1 MSDEVDQPA
10 TPPGRARA
18 AALLLTAA
26 SASAAL
32 MTFAAPALSALPV
45 AGPGSTRNHPAV
57 AVSGDPCLVT
67 VEGPGAAK
75 APTCAGD

>member
-1 MSDEVDQPA
+1 MSDDIDRS
-10 TPPGRARA
+10 GRTRA

-26 SASAAL
+26 SASAAV
-32 MTFAAPALSALPV
+32 MAFAAPALSALPV
-45 AGPGSTRNHPAV
+45 ARNHSAV
-57 AVSGDPCLVT
+57 AVGGDPCLVT

>member
-45 AGPGSTRNHPAV
+45 AGAGGTRIHLA
-57 AVSGDPCLVT
+57 ADSDPCQVT

-75 APTCAGD
+75 TPECAGD